1 MNDNLCQQC
10 LILNVSRC
18 VWVTNILLEWE
29 VFRFFFSLYS
39 RTPSALIH
47 FILKDNGNATL
58 TPTVVATFVGNR
70 QTDKRRL
77 SVCYQNNPINYEE
90 ILMTS
95 SGTVGQDDYILAVFR
110 ILPKIKVQGA
120 CLTADWLFHS
130 CLVEV
135 RAPPVLQIIIHQ
147 GLRLSNKSSK
157 KHIFMSFICL
167 CRSKTR
173 DNFHQCSSKANNP
186 HAVNKNP
193 QWKKQCPS
201 LSFQSCSSSV
211 DR

>member
-1 MNDNLCQQC
+1 MFTISNERQSLSTVLDFKCFALCLSYQHIVGVRG
-10 LILNVSRC
+10 LS
-18 VWVTNILLEWE
+18 
-29 VFRFFFSLYS
+29 FFFPLYS
-39 RTPSALIH
+39 RTPALIH

-120 CLTADWLFHS
+120 CLTAD
-130 CLVEV
+130 
-135 RAPPVLQIIIHQ
+135 
-147 GLRLSNKSSK
+147 
-157 KHIFMSFICL
+157 
-167 CRSKTR
+167 
-173 DNFHQCSSKANNP
+173 
-186 HAVNKNP
+186 
-193 QWKKQCPS
+193 
-201 LSFQSCSSSV
+201 
-211 DR
+211 

>member
-1 MNDNLCQQC
+1 
-10 LILNVSRC
+10 
-18 VWVTNILLEWE
+18 
-29 VFRFFFSLYS
+29 
-39 RTPSALIH
+39 
-47 FILKDNGNATL
+47 
-58 TPTVVATFVGNR
+58 
-70 QTDKRRL
+70 
-77 SVCYQNNPINYEE
+77 
-90 ILMTS
+90 MTS
-95 SGTVGQDDYILAVFR
+95 SGTVGQDDYILAVFP
-110 ILPKIKVQGA
+110 IFPKIKVQGA

-193 QWKKQCPS
+193 QWKKTKTKNRV
-201 LSFQSCSSSV
+201 LSVPDLQFFCWPLGVTKYTFWCFLTQNSSKRVLIVFPDKFACDASTYP
-211 DR
+211 